1 VSALPKE
8 IEPPVA
14 NELPKGLVTTREDV
28 IAAYKIFLG
37 RMPESED
44 VITLWLSSNPEAVL
58 AGFLK
63 SQEFLGHPQKAPFI
77 LALAKKILDD
87 RKQAESSTDSFIS
100 KVETT

>member
-1 VSALPKE
+1 
-8 IEPPVA
+8 
-14 NELPKGLVTTREDV
+14 
-28 IAAYKIFLG
+28 
-37 RMPESED
+37 MPESED

-63 SQEFLGHPQKAPFI
+63 SQEFLSHPQKAPFI

-87 RKQAESSTDSFIS
+87 RKQAESCTDSFNP